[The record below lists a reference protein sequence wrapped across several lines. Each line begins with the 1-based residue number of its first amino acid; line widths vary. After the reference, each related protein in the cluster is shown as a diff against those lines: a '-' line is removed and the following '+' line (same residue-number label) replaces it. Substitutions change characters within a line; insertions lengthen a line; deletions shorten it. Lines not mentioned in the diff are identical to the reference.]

1 MKKQKEMVSTRTE
14 DLLVDLQDKEVDT
27 RAREMAAVAGQ
38 LNRAREE
45 KKKVMAEHATRIKGL
60 EEKFDK
66 LSETVREGR
75 ELRPVVVEVWHDYK
89 RGAVIEIRQDSG
101 ETIHERALSM
111 DERQGDLAPGAKNPT
126 PVEVAKKLFED
137 GVKPDDPGIDKKVEE
152 AAKKD
157 GVEAAAVLDA
167 LIDLA
172 EERDEKPSKK

>member
-1 MKKQKEMVSTRTE
+1 MKKQKEMVGTRTE
-14 DLLVDLQDKEVDT
+14 DLLVDLADKEIDT

-38 LNRAREE
+38 LGRARDE
-45 KKKVMAEHATRIKGL
+45 KKKVMAEHAARLKGL

-75 ELRPVVVEVWHDYK
+75 ELRPVVVETWHDYK

-126 PVEVAKKLFED
+126 PNQVAKKLFED
-137 GVKPDDPGIDKKVEE
+137 GVRPDDPGIDKKVEE
-152 AAKKD
+152 ASKAD

-167 LIDLA
+167 LMELA
-172 EERDEKPSKK
+172 EKAAEEKGKK